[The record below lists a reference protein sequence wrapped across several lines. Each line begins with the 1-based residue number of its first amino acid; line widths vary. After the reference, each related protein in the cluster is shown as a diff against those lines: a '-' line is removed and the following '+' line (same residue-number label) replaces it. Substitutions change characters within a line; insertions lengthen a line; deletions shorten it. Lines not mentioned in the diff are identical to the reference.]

1 MNNEWIATLGAV
13 ATLVGAGAGGLLV
26 NFGSKRQFQ
35 RERDWRRDQF
45 LQEKLADIAALAE
58 EIDQASRKL
67 YGDTILRIENNQPLK
82 MERPIP
88 LTRLKTLIDFYAP
101 QLHDHYVSIVQARDS
116 AGEFVTQALATDP
129 LSKEQRQRLNLE
141 LIRGAQRMTEACGSL
156 AGRAA
161 RLARQRLKL
170 DAGS

>member
-1 MNNEWIATLGAV
+1 MNNEWIATLGGV

-26 NFGSKRQFQ
+26 NFGSKCQFQ

-67 YGDTILRIENNQPLK
+67 YGDAILLVENSQPLK

-101 QLHDHYVSIVQARDS
+101 QLHDHCISIVQVRDS
-116 AGEFVTQALATDP
+116 TGEFVGQAIATGP
-129 LSKEQRQRLNLE
+129 LSTEQRQRLNLE
-141 LIRGAQRMTEACGSL
+141 LIRGAQRMTEACESL
-156 AGRAA
+156 AGLAA
-161 RLARQRLKL
+161 KFARQRLKL